1 MSCLCKSLNPCI
13 YVRCVSVAQDVRL
26 TRFLVREMG
35 SLRQRLLDAPD
46 SENVYIQQQIKALER
61 KARQETPFQQGE

>member
-1 MSCLCKSLNPCI
+1 M
-13 YVRCVSVAQDVRL
+13 AQDVRL